1 MPCSTNAASA
11 SPLAAVKSITVR
23 FFDRSNVAALFCHQT
38 CALRPLYVYTITF
51 RARPQARRIC
61 CSSGCPTAIQ
71 RSIAP
76 VRSLR
81 HKSASSQ
88 LKPPANCSA
97 SCACSAN
104 ASNRTIMRSSVSEG
118 CRANVSECAW
128 KYLRSISLT
137 CSCTLKMVDL
147 TAKKI
152 TLTVPTVVRCDC
164 SIPPLPTQID
174 LSCYRQLATIRVT
187 VRRRHRVPEP
197 RSSARRRHN
206 TAISAT
212 GCSLFPAQPYELRWR
227 LRPLCSAWVA
237 LHTIASEKLFPR
249 RLRDQYHPAK
259 VQIN

>member
-11 SPLAAVKSITVR
+11 SPLAAVKSITLR
-23 FFDRSNVAALFCHQT
+23 FFERSNVAALFCHQT

-137 CSCTLKMVDL
+137 C
-147 TAKKI
+147 
-152 TLTVPTVVRCDC
+152 
-164 SIPPLPTQID
+164 PPLQHKPSPQAQSL
-174 LSCYRQLATIRVT
+174 LSGKSYTVGRRASALFSHHKTICGEKLHFPPKARVAVLAATIVMRYDRLISTMRVQPDD
-187 VRRRHRVPEP
+187 RKRMPMSHR
-197 RSSARRRHN
+197 SA
-206 TAISAT
+206 
-212 GCSLFPAQPYELRWR
+212 
-227 LRPLCSAWVA
+227 
-237 LHTIASEKLFPR
+237 
-249 RLRDQYHPAK
+249 
-259 VQIN
+259 